1 MHGPLY
7 LALTL
12 LTFDEKRGFNHKPQ
26 KVNSSHLTLRV
37 FCSVKVVCLSAYVCV
52 CVGVKVSL
60 TVLAVNYTLGC
71 LAANSPHWRAIP
83 HRRWRATRA
92 WLGRRKGEVR
102 LYPVAEGAK
111 QIVLLT

>member
-52 CVGVKVSL
+52 CVWV
-60 TVLAVNYTLGC
+60 
-71 LAANSPHWRAIP
+71 
-83 HRRWRATRA
+83 
-92 WLGRRKGEVR
+92 
-102 LYPVAEGAK
+102 
-111 QIVLLT
+111 